1 MVVYADTSFLF
12 SLYAQDANTAR
23 AAELAGSLRGALAVT
38 PLQRFELRNAL
49 RLSVFCGDVAEDE
62 CRRLLD
68 LIEADIKAGALV
80 ETPVA
85 WAEVYAEAEA
95 LSAAHTRKA
104 GARALD
110 VLHVASAAAL
120 GAKDFYT
127 FDTRQ
132 NALAV
137 KAGMKVKSQEV
148 PP

>member
-1 MVVYADTSFLF
+1 MVAYADTSFLF

-23 AAELAGSLRGALAVT
+23 AAELSATLHGALLVT

-49 RLSVFCGDVAEDE
+49 RLSVFRGDVAVEE

-68 LIEADIKAGALV
+68 LIEADIQAGALV

-95 LSAAHTRKA
+95 LSASHTAKLGIRA
-104 GARALD
+104 GD
-110 VLHVASAAAL
+110 VLHIAAAAAL
-120 GAKDFYT
+120 GAKAFYT

-132 NALAV
+132 KSLAV
-137 KAGMKVKSQEV
+137 KAGMKVK
-148 PP
+148 P